1 MNIVVVADISSFWA
15 AAGGREP
22 RRPPPTCGCLDSI
35 AKMKTRADT
44 ITPRPICET
53 IPLAR
58 FGYIKRAT
66 PIHRSVVQRSAHARV
81 IFFLNLFLI
90 RFWLVF
96 YFFFLWWH
104 SGFWERGEKKKWGS
118 TPFVLCGNSFPIE
131 SAKFESGRMVYG
143 VALLFPRQWRYGGRP
158 YPPTHI
164 QGPGTHN
171 DRHSDEL
178 REILIFVQIFFFFL
192 SILRL
197 FILGSFV
204 FIYIYIRLSIY
215 TRVMVFF
222 SSSGW
227 KDGRQCQAIK
237 RFFFLFF
244 FPAQHQIQKNCKRT
258 RNSRHVNIFLFFLL
272 RRWSKK
278 IKGPFRIGKYIRKK
292 NKQFGCW
299 CDVIIFD
306 FAAAK

>member
-44 ITPRPICET
+44 LRPRT
-53 IPLAR
+53 RYVRR
-58 FGYIKRAT
+58 FHWLGWLYKKSNAHSSIGCAA
-66 PIHRSVVQRSAHARV
+66 QRSRGSH
-81 IFFLNLFLI
+81 FFNFWVI
-90 RFWLVF
+90 RFWF
-96 YFFFLWWH
+96 CSFISFCLWWP

-118 TPFVLCGNSFPIE
+118 TPFVLWGNSFPIE

-143 VALLFPRQWRYGGRP
+143 VALLFPRQWRCGGRP

-178 REILIFVQIFFFFL
+178 REILIFVQIFFFFI
-192 SILRL
+192 STLRL

-204 FIYIYIRLSIY
+204 FIYIYI
-215 TRVMVFF
+215 
-222 SSSGW
+222 
-227 KDGRQCQAIK
+227 
-237 RFFFLFF
+237 
-244 FPAQHQIQKNCKRT
+244 
-258 RNSRHVNIFLFFLL
+258 
-272 RRWSKK
+272 
-278 IKGPFRIGKYIRKK
+278 
-292 NKQFGCW
+292 
-299 CDVIIFD
+299 
-306 FAAAK
+306 